1 MKSGVNDASMAVR
14 VIEKGVYSSYTPDL
28 MSINS
33 RLQWIPQAGRGL
45 YLIYNGG

>member
-1 MKSGVNDASMAVR
+1 VLNRVSMAVG
-14 VIEKGVYSSYTPDL
+14 VMEKAFCSSYTPDL